1 MIAEKRA
8 NIVYENEF
16 NTNFIK
22 DKLNNTKDEL
32 LASNQPIPPITLEG
46 FAESKIMNSVDEL
59 SQVSSSQKNPLIL
72 FGGSIQPIPKDKK
85 KTKTKKYLFCWN
97 EIPGR
102 DNDQLIK
109 FLKKNYGVPWV
120 KDAKIEKIDNGK
132 TISVSNKENSLLL
145 TLNNDKNKSI
155 LTINTTDELI
165 VKKATDEFIVK
176 KENDNLNICLKK
188 ISINSNDKNL
198 HDFGMIEQ

>member
-1 MIAEKRA
+1 
-8 NIVYENEF
+8 
-16 NTNFIK
+16 
-22 DKLNNTKDEL
+22 
-32 LASNQPIPPITLEG
+32 
-46 FAESKIMNSVDEL
+46 MNSVDEL